1 MTYELKPWKAPKASG
16 VSLRML
22 TAVAGH
28 PPLGGALSHVLLKNL
43 GIPAFRKVEAS
54 GAIPFVPPS
63 RPLRPAP
70 NGTAHNAAA
79 EHDAGAL
86 VQQVAGVKSQ
96 AGPGF
101 AFESAGDY
109 AAAYLQGRTNPEE
122 VAQML
127 LKYTKDSDEME
138 PPLRVFIAQK
148 AKDVLGQARESAE
161 RYRQEK
167 PLSPL
172 DGVPVAVK
180 DELDLRGYP
189 TTVGTSFLGK
199 EPASADAEVV
209 SRLRQ
214 AGAILVGKANMHE
227 IGILPTGLNPIHGA
241 ARNPYDPGRETGG
254 SSSGPA
260 AAVGA
265 GLCPIAVGADGGGSI
280 RIPASFCGVFGL
292 KPTFGRMSEHGAA
305 PLCWSVAHVGPVGAT
320 LRDVALAYAVMA
332 GPDPQDRNSLD
343 QPAPHLAGLGNRDLS
358 GIKLG
363 ICTPWFEDADE
374 EVVTACRKILDGLK
388 AAGCAVLEVE
398 LPDLSLLRTV
408 HTVIIVSEMAAA
420 HLQHF
425 KNHRREYST
434 ATRLNL
440 SLARRLKATDYV
452 HAQRHRMRLCAQ
464 FDSVMQKVDAIVTPS
479 TGCTAPVI
487 SKKALK
493 TDESNLTLVDR
504 IMRFARPANL
514 TGYPAISF
522 PAGYGER
529 GLPIGFQAMGRPFEE
544 HKLLQIAGVAEG
556 LVEREKPQVH
566 YRVLSDGASG

>member
-1 MTYELKPWKAPKASG
+1 MTYDLKPWKAPKAAG
-16 VSLRML
+16 VSVRML

-28 PPLGGALSHVLLKNL
+28 PPLGGALSSLLLKNL
-43 GIPAFRKVEAS
+43 GIPAFRRLEVS
-54 GAIPFVPPS
+54 GAIPFRPPRHRS
-63 RPLRPAP
+63 APAADHDQADLLRQ
-70 NGTAHNAAA
+70 AA
-79 EHDAGAL
+79 GL
-86 VQQVAGVKSQ
+86 NNP

-101 AFESAGDY
+101 AFESAGDFSS
-109 AAAYLQGRTNPEE
+109 AYRQGRANPEE

-127 LKYTKDSDEME
+127 LKCTQDSDELE

-148 AKDVLGQARESAE
+148 AEDVLCQAKESAE
-161 RYRQEK
+161 RYRQGK

-180 DELDLRGYP
+180 DELDLGGYP
-189 TTVGTSFLGK
+189 TTVGTSFLGQ
-199 EPASADAEVV
+199 EPAANDAEVV
-209 SRLRQ
+209 ARLRR
-214 AGAILVGKANMHE
+214 AGAVLVGKANMHE
-227 IGILPTGLNPIHGA
+227 IGILPTGLNPIFGA
-241 ARNPYDPGRETGG
+241 ARNPYDPRRETGG

-265 GLCPIAVGADGGGSI
+265 GLCPISVGADGGGSI
-280 RIPASFCGVFGL
+280 RIPAAFCGVFGL

-305 PLCWSVAHVGPVGAT
+305 PLCWSVAHVGPIGASV
-320 LRDVALAYAVMA
+320 RDVALAYAVMA
-332 GPDPQDRNSLD
+332 GPDTQDPNSLD
-343 QPAPHLAGLGNRDLS
+343 QPAPVLTGFGQRDLS

-374 EVVTACRKILDGLK
+374 EVVAACRKILDGLT
-388 AAGCAVLEVE
+388 AAGCAVEEIE

-434 ATRLNL
+434 VTRLNL

-452 HAQRHRMRLCAQ
+452 HAQRHRVKLCAQ
-464 FDSVMQKVDAIVTPS
+464 FDAVMRKVDAVVTPS

-487 SKKALK
+487 AKKALK

-504 IMRFARPANL
+504 IMRYARPANI

-522 PAGYGER
+522 PAGYDSR
-529 GLPIGFQAMGRPFEE
+529 GLPIGFQAMGRSFEE
-544 HKLLQIAGVAEG
+544 HKLLQIAAVAEG
-556 LVEREKPQVH
+556 LVERQAPQVH
-566 YRVLSDGASG
+566 YRMLPEGEGK